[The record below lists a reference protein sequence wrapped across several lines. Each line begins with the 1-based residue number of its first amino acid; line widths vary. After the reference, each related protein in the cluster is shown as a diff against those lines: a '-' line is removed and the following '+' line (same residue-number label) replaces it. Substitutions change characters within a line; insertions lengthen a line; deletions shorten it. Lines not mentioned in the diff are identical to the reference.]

1 MSLRSA
7 LLVATALLSPAAV
20 GRDDV
25 DHPTSSQCRCAAG
38 RPTVIASSIE
48 ASPSGTELE
57 VLGVNAAAE
66 YTHVRAAG
74 GVEGWISSQYLVK
87 QPVAQM
93 QLVTAN
99 NRIQALERQLAQR
112 GEALTELKST
122 SSEAASN
129 GDRLAAQVAKLEAE
143 LADVKQVSAG
153 ALEEHAR
160 SQELASL
167 NARLRAE
174 VDDLTEESQ
183 RLESN
188 TGAALAADRRCAGD
202 RRNAC
207 RRCDQGAPASQWL
220 VVIELSVNLNKIA
233 LLRNSRGGDQP
244 SVLEAADVASAPGH
258 TASPCIRDPISGT
271 CVRTTSP
278 IC

>member
-1 MSLRSA
+1 MILRAA
-7 LLVATALLSPAAV
+7 LLIVATVISPVLRAETAWV
-20 GRDDV
+20 SDEF
-25 DHPTSSQCRCAAG
+25 
-38 RPTVIASSIE
+38 TVPVRSGPSDGHRIVHRGL
-48 ASPSGTELE
+48 PSGTELE
-57 VLGVNAAAE
+57 VLGVNTAAE
-66 YTHVRAAG
+66 YTHIRAAG

-87 QPVAQM
+87 QPVARI

-153 ALEEHAR
+153 ALAEHTR
-160 SQELASL
+160 SEELASL

-174 VDDLTEESQ
+174 VDDLTDESQ

-188 TGAALAADRRCAGD
+188 TEQRWLLIGGALVIGGMLAGVAIKARPRR
-202 RRNAC
+202 
-207 RRCDQGAPASQWL
+207 
-220 VVIELSVNLNKIA
+220 
-233 LLRNSRGGDQP
+233 
-244 SVLEAADVASAPGH
+244 
-258 TASPCIRDPISGT
+258 SGW
-271 CVRTTSP
+271 S
-278 IC
+278 

>member
-1 MSLRSA
+1 VILRAA
-7 LLVATALLSPAAV
+7 LLIVATVISPVLRAETAWV
-20 GRDDV
+20 SDEF
-25 DHPTSSQCRCAAG
+25 
-38 RPTVIASSIE
+38 TVPVRSGPSDGHRIVHRGL
-48 ASPSGTELE
+48 PSGTELE

-66 YTHVRAAG
+66 YTHIRAAG
-74 GVEGWISSQYLVK
+74 GVEGWISTQYLVK
-87 QPVAQM
+87 QPVARI

-153 ALEEHAR
+153 ALAEHTR
-160 SQELASL
+160 SEELASL

-174 VDDLTEESQ
+174 VDDLTDESQ

-188 TGAALAADRRCAGD
+188 TEQRWLLIGGALVIGGMLAGVAIKARPRR
-202 RRNAC
+202 
-207 RRCDQGAPASQWL
+207 
-220 VVIELSVNLNKIA
+220 
-233 LLRNSRGGDQP
+233 
-244 SVLEAADVASAPGH
+244 
-258 TASPCIRDPISGT
+258 SGW
-271 CVRTTSP
+271 S
-278 IC
+278 